1 MSLIKSR
8 VLKLLENKTND
19 FKRKYYM
26 LSSLST
32 TENIDSYEIYTE
44 ACSYLENLINTD
56 GEIPSSNAV
65 INLYERSLKLNEV
78 SDKSCKKNVNFIKNY
93 CDLLFSNKT
102 NLFENIVEKELVLAG
117 GNYRKKEI
125 NEKLYSVM
133 IESFNRKK
141 SIFLESSDL
150 ESGKSLGNT
159 DKEIADK
166 LIKVENINFIR
177 NVLKIFV
184 PTEQYKSDEEMR
196 SFLKPVIPAI
206 VAKYDLIFNKNASSE
221 DMKKIHIISLIDY
234 CLNIAQEIYSNN
246 AIDTISKNLGLNDYT
261 YFAMLG
267 GKNKNR
273 RELTTLKKLSLTR
286 GQLDDTVKTVLKGE
300 RNKLVNKIV
309 LTKNSINT
317 NALDIK
323 DLYKLLN
330 RCMKNS
336 TYKLPPKRVGKYQ
349 TTQLKRVKD
358 KEGKENLEVVPDIKD
373 IIDTDSGMD
382 TNAIN
387 IIKRDMNAL
396 YNDLDSQDNQ
406 RAYQDYLSSQEY
418 QDYLSD
424 TASYEKS
431 LESEEL
437 QDKLGNEDFLT
448 AKEAESAL

>member
-177 NVLKIFV
+177 NVLKI
-184 PTEQYKSDEEMR
+184 
-196 SFLKPVIPAI
+196 
-206 VAKYDLIFNKNASSE
+206 
-221 DMKKIHIISLIDY
+221 
-234 CLNIAQEIYSNN
+234 
-246 AIDTISKNLGLNDYT
+246 
-261 YFAMLG
+261 
-267 GKNKNR
+267 
-273 RELTTLKKLSLTR
+273 
-286 GQLDDTVKTVLKGE
+286 
-300 RNKLVNKIV
+300 
-309 LTKNSINT
+309 
-317 NALDIK
+317 
-323 DLYKLLN
+323 
-330 RCMKNS
+330 
-336 TYKLPPKRVGKYQ
+336 
-349 TTQLKRVKD
+349 
-358 KEGKENLEVVPDIKD
+358 
-373 IIDTDSGMD
+373 
-382 TNAIN
+382 
-387 IIKRDMNAL
+387 
-396 YNDLDSQDNQ
+396 
-406 RAYQDYLSSQEY
+406 
-418 QDYLSD
+418 
-424 TASYEKS
+424 
-431 LESEEL
+431 
-437 QDKLGNEDFLT
+437 
-448 AKEAESAL
+448 